1 MKKKVSIIAS
11 FRNEEKN
18 INEFID
24 RINNSFKKR
33 KHIDYELIFI
43 DDFSNDLSNTL
54 IKKACTKNKRIKL
67 ITLKKNYGS
76 DPSIQTG
83 FDFVNKKNYAAVIDC
98 DLQEQP
104 ELIARNLSK
113 IEKDQTIHF
122 VRKKRE
128 DNFFKRFYSKIAYL
142 ILHFISKG
150 KIIMNT
156 NHFKII
162 PPHVAKKIKKNKE
175 IHPYWSY
182 LFTKYSSKNKVVY
195 YVKRKRIYGR
205 SKFGILSL
213 NPWLTFFSG
222 VHYFR
227 RRFINTILILLII
240 NFLILLLIFYN
251 FYHAVLILFI
261 NLFILF
267 LIANLIICSFVM
279 YYKKKNKRIFCK
291 YK

>member
-128 DNFFKRFYSKIAYL
+128 DNFFSVIWKRF
-142 ILHFISKG
+142 
-150 KIIMNT
+150 
-156 NHFKII
+156 
-162 PPHVAKKIKKNKE
+162 
-175 IHPYWSY
+175 
-182 LFTKYSSKNKVVY
+182 
-195 YVKRKRIYGR
+195 RK
-205 SKFGILSL
+205 
-213 NPWLTFFSG
+213 
-222 VHYFR
+222 
-227 RRFINTILILLII
+227 
-240 NFLILLLIFYN
+240 
-251 FYHAVLILFI
+251 
-261 NLFILF
+261 
-267 LIANLIICSFVM
+267 
-279 YYKKKNKRIFCK
+279 
-291 YK
+291 